1 MEEKELEKPF
11 IDQEQMSSEE
21 LQEKTL
27 ENFRHFMGRVK
38 NTIPFYRE
46 KLSDI
51 DPRSIQKIGDIADLP
66 FTRKA
71 DLRDAYPYDMLGVEM
86 ADVQELHA
94 TSGTTGSAVV
104 TGYTK
109 NDLKLWGRAMGRVFA
124 RAGVGSRDVVHNAY
138 GYGLFTGGLGMHYAA
153 MEIGAAVVPMSG
165 GYTHRQVT
173 MLRDLGATV
182 LCSTPSYAQ
191 HIAEAMEEM
200 NVSGHE
206 LKLRVGI
213 FGAEPW
219 SSEMCRELERT
230 LRIQALDVYGLAE
243 IIGPGV
249 ASECMVGHEGLHVS
263 EDLFYFEVINPE
275 TGRPVP
281 DGERGELVLS
291 SLLREATPIMRY
303 RTGDITRIIGEPCPC
318 GRISRRIDHI
328 QGRVDDMFTL
338 RGVNLFPREIEA
350 ALLQMEELAP
360 VFQLILDR
368 HSALDTLEV
377 HVEPRPSAGHEN
389 LASSVRSRLNRMLGI
404 NVLVTIQEP
413 HSIPRSEGKAIR
425 LVDRRQLTR

>member
-1 MEEKELEKPF
+1 MIKSRKEEEQLSREQLENKAIRDFGGFIARVKKTVPFYEEKLYG
-11 IDQEQMSSEE
+11 ID
-21 LQEKTL
+21 
-27 ENFRHFMGRVK
+27 RA
-38 NTIPFYRE
+38 
-46 KLSDI
+46 DI
-51 DPRSIQKIGDIADLP
+51 QHIADIAGLP
-66 FTRKA
+66 FTTKA
-71 DLRDAYPYDMLGVEM
+71 DLRVAYPFAMLSVNLDE
-86 ADVQELHA
+86 VQELHA

-104 TGYTK
+104 TAYTS
-109 NDLKLWGRAMGRVFA
+109 NDLRLWSQAMGRVFA
-124 RAGVGSRDVVHNAY
+124 RAGVGPQDLVHNAY

-153 MEIGAAVVPMSG
+153 MDIGAAVLPMSG
-165 GYTHRQVT
+165 GYTQRQVT

-191 HIAEAMEEM
+191 HIAETMEEM
-200 NVSGHE
+200 KMSGDD
-206 LKLRVGI
+206 LKLKVGI

-219 SSEMCRELERT
+219 SSEMCHELERAFQ
-230 LRIQALDVYGLAE
+230 IQALDVYGLAE

-249 ASECMVGHEGLHVS
+249 ASECIEGHQGMHVS
-263 EDLFYFEVINPE
+263 EDLFYFEVVNPE
-275 TGRPVP
+275 TGEPVP

-303 RTGDITRIIGEPCPC
+303 RTGDVTRVISETCPC
-318 GRISRRIDHI
+318 GRSTRRIDHI

-368 HSALDTLEV
+368 HSALDTLEI
-377 HVEPRPSAGHEN
+377 HVEPRHTADHEH
-389 LASSVRSRLNRMLGI
+389 LASNVKNSLNRTLGI
-404 NVLVTIQEP
+404 NVVVTIKEP

-425 LVDRRQLTR
+425 LVDRRKLSR